1 MALSLGLMVVSL
13 FPQGQPGVNV
23 EVDEVL
29 FSFFQGDQITVPI
42 TLVSQNEPQ
51 VGNIAFDVA
60 WSSVLISLVE
70 ATLGPGADSVGAKLE
85 TELKEGEGPEQ
96 VILHV
101 NISAPSVIPD
111 GLLVALQFEVLDD
124 MNIKQEIALD
134 NLSQTAQSVDGQE
147 LNAQGISGSITP
159 LEFLPACLFY
169 MH

>member
-13 FPQGQPGVNV
+13 FPQAQPGVNV
-23 EVDEVL
+23 DVGVAQ
-29 FSFFQGDQITVPI
+29 FSFFYGDQITVPI
-42 TLVSQNEPQ
+42 TLVSRNEPQ

-70 ATLGPGADSVGAKLE
+70 ATLGTGADSVGAKLK
-85 TELKEGEGPEQ
+85 TEVREGEGPEQ
-96 VILHV
+96 EILRIE
-101 NISAPSVIPD
+101 ISAPSVIPD
-111 GLLVALQFEVLDD
+111 GLLVALQFKVLED
-124 MNIKQEIALD
+124 MNINHEIALD

-147 LNAQGISGSITP
+147 LNVRGRSGSITP